1 MYYIPTL
8 HYCGGRN
15 GDAAMYYVQFC
26 SLEHTHVTIA
36 ADDAH
41 IEVTHPRGRLSLKT
55 TNERGE
61 LSREARRVG
70 STSFIVSS
78 IRWT

>member
-15 GDAAMYYVQFC
+15 GDAAMYNVQSC

-55 TNERGE
+55 TNEA
-61 LSREARRVG
+61 SRRARQGVLDRRR
-70 STSFIVSS
+70 S
-78 IRWT
+78 